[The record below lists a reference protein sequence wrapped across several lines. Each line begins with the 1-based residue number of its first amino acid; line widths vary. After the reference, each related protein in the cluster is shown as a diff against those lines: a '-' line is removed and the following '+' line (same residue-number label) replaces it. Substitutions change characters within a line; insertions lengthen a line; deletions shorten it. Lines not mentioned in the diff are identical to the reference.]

1 MVRWIEFRT
10 TMKKILSFLAVASA
24 LSTIPASL
32 AQTYD
37 FGDHSS
43 QTLVS
48 KAWAAQDA
56 KDDAAILAYTGKC
69 IEMFK
74 TQALDQQKAL
84 SAPPTVKE
92 EVFKQWA
99 LNDVGTAY
107 FIRGQA
113 LERQGKNA
121 EAIEAYKVVS
131 EQLPF
136 AQCWDVQGWFW
147 KPADAAAGRIKALQF
162 DAM

>member
-1 MVRWIEFRT
+1 
-10 TMKKILSFLAVASA
+10 MKTPLVLA
-24 LSTIPASL
+24 LSAGIFLTASL
-32 AQTYD
+32 QAQSYD

-43 QTLVS
+43 QTLIS

-56 KDDAAILAYTGKC
+56 KNDAAVLAYTGKC
-69 IEMFK
+69 IEMFQP
-74 TQALDQQKAL
+74 QALEQQKAL
-84 SAPPTVKE
+84 SAPLTVKDE
-92 EVFKQWA
+92 IFKQWA
-99 LNDVGTAY
+99 LNDVGTAL

-113 LERQGKNA
+113 LERQGRTA
-121 EAIEAYKVVS
+121 EAIADYKMLS

-147 KPADAAAGRIKALQF
+147 KPADAASGRIKALQF

>member
-1 MVRWIEFRT
+1 
-10 TMKKILSFLAVASA
+10 MKKKSLVLLLSANLSIAS
-24 LSTIPASL
+24 LGL

-43 QTLVS
+43 QTLVG
-48 KAWAAQDA
+48 KAWAAQNA
-56 KDDAAILAYTGKC
+56 KDDAAVIAYTSKC
-69 IEMFK
+69 IEMFLP
-74 TQALDQQKAL
+74 QALEQQKAL

-99 LNDVGTAY
+99 LNDVGTAL

-113 LERQGKNA
+113 LEWQGKNA
-121 EAIEAYKVVS
+121 EAIADYKVVS
-131 EQLPF
+131 GQLPF
-136 AQCWDVQGWFW
+136 AQCWDTQGWFW
-147 KPADAAAGRIKALQF
+147 KPADGAGGRIKALEF

>member
-1 MVRWIEFRT
+1 
-10 TMKKILSFLAVASA
+10 MKNKLSILVMAIGVSVSPTA
-24 LSTIPASL
+24 PAQS
-32 AQTYD
+32 YD

-48 KAWAAQDA
+48 KSWAAQESS
-56 KDDAAILAYTGKC
+56 DDAAVIAYTSKC
-69 IEMFK
+69 IEMFLP
-74 TQALDQQKAL
+74 QALEQQKAL
-84 SAPPTVKE
+84 SAPPTDKE

-99 LNDVGTAY
+99 LNDVGTAL

-113 LERQGKNA
+113 FERQGKNA
-121 EAIEAYKVVS
+121 EAIADYKVVA

-136 AQCWDVQGWFW
+136 AQCWDTQGWFW
-147 KPADAAAGRIKALQF
+147 KPADGAGGRIKALEF

>member
-1 MVRWIEFRT
+1 
-10 TMKKILSFLAVASA
+10 MKKILTIVVSA
-24 LSTIPASL
+24 GILSTAAL
-32 AQTYD
+32 QAQSYD

-56 KDDAAILAYTGKC
+56 KNDAAVLAYTGKC
-69 IEMFK
+69 IEMFQP
-74 TQALDQQKAL
+74 QALEQQKAL
-84 SAPPTVKE
+84 SAPLTVKE
-92 EVFKQWA
+92 EIFKQWA
-99 LNDVGTAY
+99 LNDVGTAL

-113 LERQGKNA
+113 LERQGRTA
-121 EAIEAYKVVS
+121 EAIADYKMLS
-131 EQLPF
+131 EQLPY

-147 KPADAAAGRIKALQF
+147 KPADAASGRMKALQF

>member
-1 MVRWIEFRT
+1 
-10 TMKKILSFLAVASA
+10 MKTPLYLILSAGMFLTAT
-24 LSTIPASL
+24 LQGQPF
-32 AQTYD
+32 D

-56 KDDAAILAYTGKC
+56 KNDAAVIAYTGKC
-69 IEMFK
+69 VEMF
-74 TQALDQQKAL
+74 QAKALEQQKAL
-84 SAPPTVKE
+84 SAPLTVKE
-92 EVFKQWA
+92 EIFKQWA
-99 LNDVGTAY
+99 LNDVGTAL

-113 LERQGKNA
+113 LERQGRNA
-121 EAIEAYKVVS
+121 EAIADYKMVV

-147 KPADAAAGRIKALQF
+147 KPADAASGRIKALQF
-162 DAM
+162 DSM